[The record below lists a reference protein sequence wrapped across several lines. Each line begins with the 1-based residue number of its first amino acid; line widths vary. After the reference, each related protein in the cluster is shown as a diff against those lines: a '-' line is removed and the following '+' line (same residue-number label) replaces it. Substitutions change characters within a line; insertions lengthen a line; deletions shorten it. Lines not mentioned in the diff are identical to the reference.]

1 MRGRAHGDVLET
13 ILKTEHAKWAQLI
26 KESGAKVE

>member
-1 MRGRAHGDVLET
+1 MRERARGDVPET

-26 KESGAKVE
+26 KESGAKVK